1 MVLEDASPRVALVV
15 GLLALLPVLSYALWG
30 SLPAG
35 AIAAVNVLIIITS
48 LYIAFSPIPEPQ
60 VHGSSESS

>member
-1 MVLEDASPRVALVV
+1 MVLEDASPRVALVA

-35 AIAAVNVLIIITS
+35 AISAINVLIIITS
-48 LYIAFSPIPEPQ
+48 LYIAFSPLQEPH
-60 VHGSSESS
+60 VHGSAET